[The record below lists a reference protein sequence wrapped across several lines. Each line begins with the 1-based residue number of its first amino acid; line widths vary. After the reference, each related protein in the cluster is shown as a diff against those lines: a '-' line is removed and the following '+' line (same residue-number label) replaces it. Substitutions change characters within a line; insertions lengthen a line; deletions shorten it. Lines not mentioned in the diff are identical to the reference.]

1 MVEAV
6 LRAILRAGA
15 FELMY
20 RKDVPAR
27 VVISEY
33 VDVAHGFYGE
43 DEPGLVNAVLD
54 TMARDVRPGE
64 LEKAAGSGRPR
75 GGG

>member
-1 MVEAV
+1 VSISAS
-6 LRAILRAGA
+6 AA
-15 FELMY
+15 F
-20 RKDVPAR
+20 
-27 VVISEY
+27 
-33 VDVAHGFYGE
+33 AHGFYGE

-54 TMARDVRPGE
+54 TVAREVRPGE